1 MSKIWEMICAGVG
14 FVLALIMA
22 LFLGKSKAEK
32 KQAEK
37 EKAQAEE
44 QVKKEA
50 EYKAE
55 AHKIKEEIFK
65 EAEDEK
71 QKLNQGDNTARF
83 NSAIDMLRKHT

>member
-1 MSKIWEMICAGVG
+1 MWNKIMEICGL
-14 FVLALIMA
+14 VLAFVMA
-22 LFLGKSKAEK
+22 IFLGKSKAEK

-37 EKAQAEE
+37 EKQQAEE

-71 QKLNQGDNTARF
+71 QKLNQGDNVDRF
-83 NSAIDMLRKHT
+83 NSAINLLRKHN

>member
-1 MSKIWEMICAGVG
+1 MWEKITAFFGL
-14 FVLALIMA
+14 VLAFIMA
-22 LFLGKSKAEK
+22 IFVGKTQAQK
-32 KQAEK
+32 KQAQK
-37 EKAQAEE
+37 EVKEANE
-44 QVKKEA
+44 QIKKEA

-65 EAEDEK
+65 EAESEK

>member
-1 MSKIWEMICAGVG
+1 MWEKITAFFGLI
-14 FVLALIMA
+14 LAFIMA
-22 LFLGKSKAEK
+22 MLLGKSKAEK

-65 EAEDEK
+65 ETENEK
-71 QKLNQGDNTARF
+71 QKLNTGDNTDRF
-83 NSAIDMLRKHT
+83 NSAINILRKQS

>member
-1 MSKIWEMICAGVG
+1 MWEKITAFFGLI
-14 FVLALIMA
+14 LAFIMA
-22 LFLGKSKAEK
+22 IFLGKSQAQK

-37 EKAQAEE
+37 EVKEAQE
-44 QVKKEA
+44 QVKKEQ

>member
-1 MSKIWEMICAGVG
+1 MWEKITAFFGL
-14 FVLALIMA
+14 VLAFIMA
-22 LFLGKSKAEK
+22 IFLGKSQAQK

-37 EKAQAEE
+37 EVKEANDQI
-44 QVKKEA
+44 KKEA

-65 EAEDEK
+65 EAESEK